1 MLYYYTSQVPK
12 ILFRCDCSELIGTGH
27 VTRSVALA
35 ETFLNA
41 GWQVDFYGIL
51 NKPEWLKIFLESYR
65 DINIIPFGS
74 NEINKSMY
82 EVICFDH
89 YTITIEEV
97 TSLSNLGKFI
107 IWLVD
112 DKSPEFMADLYVS
125 TLPSS
130 YLSDFYKGKRNL
142 FGLEYALI
150 RESIRSI
157 VENVYDNTRSAIDKK
172 SVAILTGGTENVPL
186 VNMFINQLNSI
197 NSDLS
202 YLTNSKDFV
211 FQNQSGLETIINLP
225 KSANFFSKL
234 MQCDYV
240 ISPSSVTSWEVVYAR
255 IPLAVYGLL
264 ENHTATYKFLTESGI
279 ASGLGFHTNPAAFMV
294 KEKELSDFI
303 YKDNTR
309 FNKMRIDGLGSER
322 VFKYLIQNI

>member
-1 MLYYYTSQVPK
+1 MLYYYTSQVPR
-12 ILFRCDCSELIGTGH
+12 ILFRCDSSELIGTGH

-35 ETFLNA
+35 EAFLNA
-41 GWQVDFYGIL
+41 GWQVDFYGKL
-51 NKPEWLKIFLESYR
+51 KNPEWLKFFLESYR
-65 DINIIPFGS
+65 NINIIPFGS
-74 NEINKSMY
+74 NEINKSRY

-112 DKSPEFMADLYVS
+112 DKSPHFMADLYVS

-130 YLSDFYKGKRNL
+130 YLSDFYKGKCNL

-157 VENVYDNTRSAIDKK
+157 VESVDEKTRGTKVKK

-186 VNMFINQLNSI
+186 INMFINQLNSI

-202 YLTNSKDFV
+202 YLTNSEDFV
-211 FQNQSGLETIINLP
+211 FQSQSGFGTIINIP
-225 KSANFFSKL
+225 KSANFFSEL

-255 IPLAVYGLL
+255 IPLAVYGVL

-279 ASGLGFHTNPAAFMV
+279 ATGLGLHTNNYAFMV

-303 YKDNTR
+303 HKDNTR

-322 VFKYLIQNI
+322 VFKYIIQSI